1 MICELSTAKGVSW
14 GLNIPLKIQKF
25 KRIENKLHDMNLRIV
40 SQIHIRITW
49 INLNYNFVKIL
60 HISLYKFLYFFL
72 TFCLWTT
79 EILIHLVFIQ
89 KRFLLLTANIPCLI
103 FCCTTNLFYWFL
115 ETIYMLNKSN
125 KLRILFTDL
134 TFAFYSYS

>member
-25 KRIENKLHDMNLRIV
+25 KRIENKLHDMNLQIV
-40 SQIHIRITW
+40 SQIHICITW

-60 HISLYKFLYFFL
+60 HISLYKSLYFFL

-89 KRFLLLTANIPCLI
+89 KRFLLLTANMPCLI

-115 ETIYMLNKSN
+115 ETIYTLNKSN
-125 KLRILFTDL
+125 KLWILFTDL